1 MVRLFLRMGH
11 DLDRLCIVDDESYRW
26 IEDGS
31 YCKKLNDVFK

>member
-26 IEDGS
+26 IKMEATA
-31 YCKKLNDVFK
+31 KN